1 MNKRGFSLIE
11 TIISIALLNII
22 LLFVFNFFTNTMKE
36 DYITREMSKIDRH
49 FNYNTKFLERNIQIQ
64 TNIKEI
70 KGRVF
75 KDEPSYDC
83 MDMKDRVLLESVL
96 LENKERKNISS
107 TNDGFNMYVLENLN
121 GKGKILKYNKNFSEY
136 RKTES
141 IRYIENIYVEPI
153 PKGKTFKEALG
164 IKLIFKNK
172 ILEREF
178 IYNRSF
184 FFKNKEGLWWIKA
197 ILF

>member
-184 FFKNKEGLWWIKA
+184 FFKNKEGL
-197 ILF
+197 